1 MRAGRHA
8 AGLARSPGAGVPGHS
23 AEPPTGADEEYR
35 RGERTRTVA
44 QVHAFPLPPA
54 EISCTKNTERPGKRT
69 EGEASGAPMISAY
82 DWGHGRRRAGRRG
95 DWCQLGHR

>member
-35 RGERTRTVA
+35 REERTRTVA

-69 EGEASGAPMISAY
+69 EGEASGQPMISAY
-82 DWGHGRRRAGRRG
+82 D
-95 DWCQLGHR
+95 